1 MGRRTRTVLGRA
13 AAAYDTLRGR
23 PAKPDHG
30 ILIIFPFLA
39 AAGGSLAA
47 LAVEMVIE
55 GRRSRRLRAGI
66 GSPGAARPDADLH
79 STVDSRNPGR

>member
-1 MGRRTRTVLGRA
+1 MARWARTTGRRA
-13 AAAYDTLRGR
+13 AGAYDTLSGR
-23 PAKPDHG
+23 TPKPDYG

-55 GRRSRRLRAGI
+55 GRKSRRARARLR
-66 GSPGAARPDADLH
+66 R
-79 STVDSRNPGR
+79 